1 VTGDGKLRKTAI
13 KDGIEVRGIIYIFD
27 QMLEQELISFD
38 EAIEKI
44 ELLYKINNRLPKQE
58 IKKRK
63 EFWQN
68 NKKVDNK

>member
-1 VTGDGKLRKTAI
+1 MTTPKGGGFLN
-13 KDGIEVRGIIYIFD
+13 Y
-27 QMLEQELISFD
+27 
-38 EAIEKI
+38 I